1 VVWLFRDRSND
12 KLTFKEQWEVVKQGY
27 DRGVHYDGCSGVPDL
42 DFGADCCGEHDAHY
56 QLGTLSRAEADKRLR
71 ECMRAKGYFLLPWV
85 YWMGVRVFGRNYYRK
100 KQDEGID
107 VDLSAPAPNSVQP
120 DERA

>member
-12 KLTFKEQWEVVKQGY
+12 KLTFKEQWEIVKQGY
-27 DRGVHYDGCSGVPDL
+27 DRGVRYDGCSGALDL
-42 DFGADCCGEHDAHY
+42 DFGADCCNEHDFHY
-56 QLGTLSRAEADKRLR
+56 QLGDITRADADKRLR
-71 ECMRAKGYFLLPWV
+71 ECMRAKGYFLLPWI
-85 YWMGVRVFGRNYYRK
+85 YWLGVRVFGRNYYRK

-107 VDLSAPAPNSVQP
+107 VNVSAPAPSSVQP